1 MSSSSSSSEAAPSMQ
16 SPAKKRKTTPITGEI
31 DFSRVAAIAAKPSAE
46 RLEQL
51 PDADFR
57 VTVLQGQ
64 LSQMI
69 YTLDGTLTEAQ
80 LVICK
85 TPTFKGIRCDATSPD
100 LTCMIK
106 GKVAAEVMM
115 KGEKEPITISLRDF
129 KPIMKATQGANAVDI
144 VRYTGE
150 DFLTIECLGSNPLK
164 MWRVR
169 TLVTEENNVPIL
181 NINSKFTIDIQCS
194 HLKDFARRSSDYNC
208 ETVLMRILRIDNAT
222 TKHHFFEMSN
232 NGDGLKKAEV
242 AYHSTSRSLENNSI
256 EIVCDGAVTS
266 DQRVSLYKKSKQLY
280 AAEFQ
285 SSYISDFLKV
295 FDRGSIHLNLAQEEE
310 GEPGPLI
317 LHAGLGNDA
326 SFMRLLLAPK
336 MTEEHDDA

>member
-1 MSSSSSSSEAAPSMQ
+1 MQ
-16 SPAKKRKTTPITGEI
+16 SPTKKRKTGSGAITGEI
-31 DFSRVAAIAAKPSAE
+31 DFSRVAAIAAKPTAE

-57 VTVLQGQ
+57 VTILQNQ

-106 GKVAAEVMM
+106 GKVAAEVAMN
-115 KGEKEPITISLRDF
+115 GEKEPITILLRDF
-129 KPIMKATQGANAVDI
+129 NPIMKATQGANAVDI

-150 DFLTIECLGSNPLK
+150 DFLTIECLGSNPFK
-164 MWRVR
+164 RWRVR

-181 NINSKFTIDIQCS
+181 NINSKFTIDIQCNQ
-194 HLKDFARRSSDYNC
+194 LKDFARRSSDYNC
-208 ETVLMRILRIDNAT
+208 ETVLMRILRLDGKDA
-222 TKHHFFEMSN
+222 KHHFFEMSN

-242 AYHSTSRSLENNSI
+242 AYHSISRSLENNSI
-256 EIVCDGAVTS
+256 EIVCDAAVTPE
-266 DQRVSLYKKSKQLY
+266 QMIRLYNTSTQLY

-336 MTEEHDDA
+336 MTEDHDEDA